1 MLVKGAIGDIS
12 NQAIKIHG
20 FNMFPPKFSLPQNK
34 HEEAGWRIYAS
45 VSSTIIGSQ
54 NGLSSVRRQPIVW
67 TNDGL
72 L

>member
-1 MLVKGAIGDIS
+1 MLVKGTIGDIS

-45 VSSTIIGSQ
+45 VSSTVIGSQ
-54 NGLSSVRRQPIVW
+54 NGL
-67 TNDGL
+67 
-72 L
+72 